1 MIDKIK
7 SIISLQLGVEI
18 EELTDDVD
26 IEELGADSLDVV
38 EMLAAFEDE
47 FGIHIPDD
55 DVVALRT
62 FGDIAEYVETISV

>member
-7 SIISLQLGVEI
+7 SIISLQLGIEI